1 MNNDFELNISF
12 LSYSKGEDIE
22 FLGTKEK
29 ILGEK
34 LNTQIKTLF
43 ISFMK
48 NNIYNNVIKKK
59 NKR

>member
-1 MNNDFELNISF
+1 MNNDFELNISI

-48 NNIYNNVIKKK
+48 NNIYFHY
-59 NKR
+59 

>member
-1 MNNDFELNISF
+1 MNNDFELYISI
-12 LSYSKGEDIE
+12 LSYSKGEGIE

>member
-1 MNNDFELNISF
+1 MNNDFELNISI